1 MTDDILNQS
10 RTLDAMSS
18 RGLSAK
24 REYVLDLERRADEES
39 LRKLAECMRD
49 ESWFLRDLAEQAF
62 GRLGEP
68 GARALRPLLKQ
79 GLWYT
84 RTSAARALGRMGH
97 VDSVPELFELTQ
109 DANEMVAAAAR
120 DAIVAVG
127 RQRGAVRIAH
137 VLHRMPPDLRRR
149 RMDEIVSRDAVLGER
164 LSRLMRSDD
173 LMTVEDVTA
182 LDDDSAAVRASEEG
196 VEWEVLT
203 GPSPPASSPGEP
215 RRGGA

>member
-1 MTDDILNQS
+1 MTDDILNQR

-39 LRKLAECMRD
+39 LQKMVECLRD

-62 GRLGEP
+62 GRMGEP
-68 GARALRPLLKQ
+68 GACALRPLLKQ

-97 VDSVPELFELTQ
+97 ADSVPDLFDLIQ
-109 DANEMVAAAAR
+109 DANETVAGAAR

-137 VLHRMPPDLRRR
+137 VLHRMPPDVRRR
-149 RMDEIVSRDAVLGER
+149 HMDEITSRDAVLGER
-164 LSRLMRSDD
+164 LSRLMRSED
-173 LMTVEDVTA
+173 LMTAEDVTT

-203 GPSPPASSPGEP
+203 GPSPPARSP
-215 RRGGA
+215 

>member
-18 RGLSAK
+18 RGISAK
-24 REYVLDLERRADEES
+24 REYVLDLERRADAES
-39 LRKLAECMRD
+39 LQKMVECLRD
-49 ESWFLRDLAEQAF
+49 ESWFLRDLAELAF
-62 GRLGEP
+62 GRLGEA
-68 GARALRPLLKQ
+68 GARVLRPLLKQ

-97 VDSVPELFELTQ
+97 TDSIPDLLELTQ
-109 DANEMVAAAAR
+109 DANETVAVAAR

-137 VLHRMPPDLRRR
+137 ALHRMPPDVRRR
-149 RMDEIVSRDAVLGER
+149 RMEEIVSRDAVLGER
-164 LSRLMRSDD
+164 LSRLLRTDD
-173 LMTVEDVTA
+173 LMTVEDVSS

-203 GPSPPASSPGEP
+203 GPPPPASPGSP